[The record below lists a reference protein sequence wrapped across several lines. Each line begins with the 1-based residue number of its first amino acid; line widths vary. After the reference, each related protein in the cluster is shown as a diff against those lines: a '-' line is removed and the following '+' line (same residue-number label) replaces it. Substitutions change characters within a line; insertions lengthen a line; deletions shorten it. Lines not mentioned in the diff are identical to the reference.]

1 MVSEDTRGLTVSHR
15 RWILV
20 QLLHR
25 LQPQWRLLPPRG
37 AQQAS
42 GWHHLVWLARLQLLP
57 QTSRDEN
64 PPGRLPAVKRG
75 LLWRRTGET
84 RGWEKGRGGEGGSL
98 ERGGMGSGPSSS
110 RRGGSL
116 RRTGLCA
123 ENVKVCGRKY
133 LNAPGPDTLFSGGWP
148 EGAPCL

>member
-37 AQQAS
+37 AQQAP

-57 QTSRDEN
+57 QTSGDEN
-64 PPGRLPAVKRG
+64 PPGRLPAVERG

-84 RGWEKGRGGEGGSL
+84 RGWEKGRGEGGSL
-98 ERGGMGSGPSSS
+98 ERGGTGSGPSSS
-110 RRGGSL
+110 RRGWSL
-116 RRTGLCA
+116 RRTGA
-123 ENVKVCGRKY
+123 ENVKVSGRKY
-133 LNAPGPDTLFSGGWP
+133 SNAPGPNTHFSGGWP